1 MYAQLKTF
9 IFRMI
14 PGYNVSDLIYLG
26 MIVFIIA
33 GFLSSKK
40 WTPFFSTVIFALIV
54 KLLDLLV
61 LGQSANVLVE
71 QFLHIIVLPFILTLL
86 YSRKS

>member
-1 MYAQLKTF
+1 MYSQLKTF

-71 QFLHIIVLPFILTLL
+71 QFLHIIVLPFIITLL
-86 YSRKS
+86 YSRRS